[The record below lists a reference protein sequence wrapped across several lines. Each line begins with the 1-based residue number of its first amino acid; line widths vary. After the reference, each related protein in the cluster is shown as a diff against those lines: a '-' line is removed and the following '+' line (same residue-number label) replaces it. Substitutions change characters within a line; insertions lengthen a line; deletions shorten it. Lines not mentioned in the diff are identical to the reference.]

1 MPGYNIYLSDKTNPE
16 LVEAFS
22 KMKAEG
28 ILSEFVIESCEV
40 NLPLFLERK
49 IAEVAAQEKYFECLK
64 QHYHSAKDKVI
75 SDRDAKKN
83 NYLETVPKD
92 KPHKYLMG
100 WLTSP
105 ASIRDW
111 QAAGFKSAQEVI
123 DALDEYT
130 ASKKPDIKKEGSK

>member
-1 MPGYNIYLSDKTNPE
+1 MPGYNVYLSDKTNPE
-16 LVEAFS
+16 LVEAFG

-49 IAEVAAQEKYFECLK
+49 IAENEAQKKYFESLK
-64 QHYHSAKDKVI
+64 AHYHTTKDKITSEKNSKKTDYLKHVP
-75 SDRDAKKN
+75 SD
-83 NYLETVPKD
+83 TTG
-92 KPHKYLMG
+92 KYLMS

-111 QAAGFKSAQEVI
+111 TAAGFKSAQDVI
-123 DALDEYT
+123 EALEEFR
-130 ASKKPDIKKEGSK
+130 AQKKSERSK